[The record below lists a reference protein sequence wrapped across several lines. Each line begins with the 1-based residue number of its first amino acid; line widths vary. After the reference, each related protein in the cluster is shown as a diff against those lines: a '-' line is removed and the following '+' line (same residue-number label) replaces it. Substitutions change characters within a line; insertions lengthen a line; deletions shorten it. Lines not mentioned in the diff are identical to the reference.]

1 MLLAIDI
8 GNTNT
13 VLGVFDQTRLIGHI
27 RVTTR
32 DRLTIDEGCFLL
44 TTALREMEVK
54 SNDVA
59 SVVLGSVV
67 PPLTGIFEM
76 AAEKLFGCE
85 AIVVS
90 HRVRLPIAIE
100 IDQPGQLGADRIA
113 NAVAGYDKFDTPVII
128 VDFGTATTFDVVN
141 EKGAY
146 IGGVIIPGPETS
158 MAELSKRAA
167 RLFEVRIEP
176 PDSVV
181 GKSTAAALKSGLFYG
196 TVGQV
201 DYIIDKILDE
211 TGFRKCII
219 VATGGFALRIE
230 QFSRHVKMV
239 EPTLTLEGLR
249 LIGEMNKS

>member
-13 VLGVFDQTRLIGHI
+13 VLGLFEREKLTGHFRLSTRHK
-27 RVTTR
+27 
-32 DRLTIDEGCFLL
+32 LTVDEVDLLL
-44 TTALREMEVK
+44 TTTLERMK
-54 SNDVA
+54 LKTDDVS

-67 PPLTGIFEM
+67 PPLTGIFETV
-76 AAEKLFGCE
+76 AKRLFGCE

-90 HRVRLPIAIE
+90 HRVKLPIAIE
-100 IDQPGQLGADRIA
+100 IAHPEQLGADRIA
-113 NAVAGYDKFDTPVII
+113 NAVAGYDKFSGPVII

-158 MAELSKRAA
+158 MAELAKKAA

-176 PDSVV
+176 PDRVV
-181 GKSTAAALKSGLFYG
+181 GKSTASALKSGLFYG

-201 DYIIDKILDE
+201 DFIIDKILDE
-211 TGFRKCII
+211 TEFNKYDV
-219 VATGGFALRIE
+219 VATGGFASRIE

-249 LIGEMNKS
+249 LISEMNKL